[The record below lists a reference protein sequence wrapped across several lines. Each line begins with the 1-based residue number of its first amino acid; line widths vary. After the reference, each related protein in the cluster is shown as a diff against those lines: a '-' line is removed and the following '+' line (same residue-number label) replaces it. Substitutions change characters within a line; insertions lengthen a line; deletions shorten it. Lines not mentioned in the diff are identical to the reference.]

1 MNSKL
6 TYTLPAIDH
15 QYPLLSL
22 PLAFKTELDNI
33 QPLSQKIDGDSAR
46 IIKWQTTL
54 GVKTKPRVGL
64 VRSGGVIHKTITT
77 AVLLYLNF
85 SPSRLLTTSMSVYRQ
100 I

>member
-46 IIKWQTTL
+46 IIKW
-54 GVKTKPRVGL
+54 
-64 VRSGGVIHKTITT
+64 
-77 AVLLYLNF
+77 
-85 SPSRLLTTSMSVYRQ
+85 
-100 I
+100 